1 MTEILMTRNDA
12 RSVTTDRAP
21 LSRAERIAIGMGAAA
36 MVGFGTYGIATG
48 SPSTFGYLFTVV
60 VIGAAIAWLRRD
72 ALPDLLAIG
81 LAMAATVHLAGGFIN
96 VEHNVLYNG
105 YLGPYDKAL
114 GTHLLQYDHF
124 AHAFAS
130 FVIVFAAWFL
140 LAKPNLAGKGRRELL
155 ILAVGTALGM
165 GGLNEMIEFLA
176 TIAHHGAHVGGYLN
190 TGWDLI
196 CNFIGASTAG
206 IILARSRA

>member
-1 MTEILMTRNDA
+1 LVA
-12 RSVTTDRAP
+12 
-21 LSRAERIAIGMGAAA
+21 L
-36 MVGFGTYGIATG
+36 VGFGAYGVASG
-48 SPSTFGYLFTVV
+48 SPSTFGYLFTVLA
-60 VIGAAIAWLRRD
+60 IGAAIAWLRRD

-81 LAMAATVHLAGGFIN
+81 LAIAAIVHLAGGFIK

-105 YLGPYDKAL
+105 YLGPYNKAL

-140 LAKPNLAGKGRRELL
+140 LAAPNRATKRRRDPV

-176 TIAHHGAHVGGYLN
+176 TIAHHGAHVGGYSN

-196 CNFIGASTAG
+196 CNFIGAGFAG
-206 IILARSRA
+206 LILARSQA

>member
-1 MTEILMTRNDA
+1 M
-12 RSVTTDRAP
+12 
-21 LSRAERIAIGMGAAA
+21 AA
-36 MVGFGTYGIATG
+36 FGTYGIATG

-60 VIGAAIAWLRRD
+60 VIGAAVAWLRRD
-72 ALPDLLAIG
+72 ALPNLLAIG
-81 LAMAATVHLAGGFIN
+81 LAIAAVVHLAGGFIS

-105 YLGPYDKAL
+105 YLGPYNKAL

-124 AHAFAS
+124 AHAYAS
-130 FVIVFAAWFL
+130 SVIVFAAWFL
-140 LAKPNLAGKGRRELL
+140 LARPHGAGKGRPELL

-196 CNFIGASTAG
+196 CNFIGATTAG
-206 IILARSRA
+206 VILARSRA